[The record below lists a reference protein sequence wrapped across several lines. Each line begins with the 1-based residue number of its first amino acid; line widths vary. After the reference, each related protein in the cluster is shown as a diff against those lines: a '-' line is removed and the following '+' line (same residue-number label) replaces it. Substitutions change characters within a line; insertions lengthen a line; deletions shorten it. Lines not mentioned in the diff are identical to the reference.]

1 MFKLSETNLDVF
13 EELQLLDSLRTQLE
27 ERLSMSIRSV
37 SLDGSE
43 LVVSGLEAER
53 KYLRMGMSKYVCR
66 SMTQLVC
73 VLFQFVCMSTVS

>member
-1 MFKLSETNLDVF
+1 MN
-13 EELQLLDSLRTQLE
+13 
-27 ERLSMSIRSV
+27 LSMSIRSV